1 MVARVALICIV
12 EIVVVLLLA
21 LQVFAVQG
29 PPSDGTQHPRTPRS
43 IPTPGAIQGAPPI
56 EALPPTPTTAT
67 DAVTRQKVVAKW
79 NAVDPVGVLL
89 TGALHLRDG
98 GPVDATIS
106 ATLDKERKYARSRD
120 GSYALLGLHP
130 GEWRITL
137 RADAIVETEHT
148 LTITDDAVQHRDF
161 VLDSSFAVRVMIV
174 TPDGKDAT
182 RALRMTLSGWSDFRI
197 VGQRGVFPERF
208 APTDY
213 GAVFAGDARWDSEMN
228 PKAGFA
234 GTLHLASVPAHVA
247 LLQRHLVL
255 EQQAVKPGQK
265 EVKFVVDVEKL
276 KQLAGTATVR
286 VLDADSGAPL
296 TNAHVSLG
304 TSNCGGGGRKV
315 DQQGRAVVGGLSP
328 GLLLCRIRARDH
340 ENYFHTVRVEPG
352 QRLDLGDVR
361 LGPPQPLTGTVVGP
375 DGKPAGARLGWTE
388 LKWRSTPAKF
398 SHNRVAG
405 TEADGTFSLWGTG
418 RGTIAVQARGADG
431 LLAAGVFDNPP
442 ATPIV
447 LRLAKP
453 CECIVTRP
461 PDPTRAFTITLFDG
475 QKRAIGGYAL
485 EPRHAKRTIS
495 LPAGSYTF
503 EVHDERDRLVQT
515 GSLRFDETPCK
526 LEIR

>member
-1 MVARVALICIV
+1 VVARVALICIV
-12 EIVVVLLLA
+12 ESFVVILLG
-21 LQVFAVQG
+21 LQVFSG
-29 PPSDGTQHPRTPRS
+29 DDPPGDGTQHPRTLRS
-43 IPTPGAIQGAPPI
+43 RSAPNAIQGTPAGEASAPK
-56 EALPPTPTTAT
+56 LTTAT
-67 DAVTRQKVVAKW
+67 DVATRQKVVARW
-79 NAVDPVGVLL
+79 NADDPVGVLL
-89 TGALHLRDG
+89 TGTLHLRDG
-98 GPVDATIS
+98 GPVDATIT
-106 ATLDKERKYARSRD
+106 ATLDKERKYARTKD
-120 GSYALLGLHP
+120 GTYALLGLHP
-130 GEWRITL
+130 GEWRIVF
-137 RADAIVETEHT
+137 RADAIVKTEHT
-148 LTITDDAVQHRDF
+148 LAITDDAIQHRDF
-161 VLDSSFAVRVMIV
+161 VLDPSFAVRVMIM

-182 RALRMTLSGWSDFRI
+182 RALRMTMSGWSEFKI
-197 VGQRGVFPERF
+197 AGQREPFPKRF

-213 GAVFAGDARWDSEMN
+213 GAVFAGDARWDGEMN

-255 EQQAVKPGQK
+255 EQQVVKPGQK
-265 EVKFVVDVEKL
+265 DMKFIVDVEKL
-276 KQLAGTATVR
+276 KQLAGSATVR

-296 TNAHVSLG
+296 TTATVSLG
-304 TSNCGGGGRKV
+304 TANRGGGGRRV
-315 DQQGRAVVGGLSP
+315 DEQGIAVLDGLSP

-352 QRLDLGDVR
+352 QRLDLGEVR
-361 LGPPQPLTGTVVGP
+361 LGAPQPLTGTVLDP
-375 DGKPAGARLGWTE
+375 DGKPAGAQLGWTE

-418 RGTIAVQARGADG
+418 RGTIAVQARGAGG

-442 ATPIV
+442 TVPIV
-447 LRLAKP
+447 LRLAEP

-475 QKRAIGGYAL
+475 RKRAIGGYAL

-495 LPAGSYTF
+495 LPSGSYTF
-503 EVHDERDRLVQT
+503 EVHDEQDRLVQT

-526 LEIR
+526 LEVR